1 MASPRSSVFR
11 TQRAIRHEPVSFD
24 SIRAATLRLRSL
36 SAPLTKIIYVICCC
50 LCGSTAVSFAKH
62 PWGDN
67 VARARI
73 LLADDHKEIRDR
85 AVRLLEP
92 QFDVVGTVADG
103 NALVRASAQL
113 KPDVCVI
120 DISMPLLNGIDA
132 AIKMKKNGSEAII
145 VFLTVN
151 EDSDFVRA
159 AIRIG
164 ALGYVVKSR
173 MATDLCA
180 AINGAINGRLFVSP
194 SCIFSVDP
202 NQRTPLP

>member
-1 MASPRSSVFR
+1 M
-11 TQRAIRHEPVSFD
+11 
-24 SIRAATLRLRSL
+24 
-36 SAPLTKIIYVICCC
+36 
-50 LCGSTAVSFAKH
+50 
-62 PWGDN
+62 
-67 VARARI
+67 ARARI

-92 QFDVVGTVADG
+92 EFEVIGAVADG
-103 NALVRASAQL
+103 QALVHAFAQL

-120 DISMPLLNGIDA
+120 DISMPFLNGIEA
-132 AIKMKKNGSEAII
+132 AIKLRENLSEAKI

-159 AIRIG
+159 ALRTG

-180 AINGAINGRLFVSP
+180 AINGAISGRLFVSP
-194 SCIFSVDP
+194 SCILNSDP
-202 NQRTPLP
+202 D